1 MTRIL
6 HGLALASVVFLLS
19 ACGFHLKGMG
29 GSTRPLPFSS
39 VYVEDGSSKLGP
51 ILHETLARNEKLVLL
66 SSPKQAEAVISVLGE
81 NQSKEVSTINSG
93 GKVNEYLLSYSATV
107 RTVLGGVP
115 VEPDMDIKVRRY
127 MNYSDSDVLGK
138 EQEEALLWN
147 DIRQDAAEQLVRRL
161 AYLPRPAQPGNAGL
175 QSLKPANAQP
185 KP

>member
-1 MTRIL
+1 MNRIL
-6 HGLALASVVFLLS
+6 HGLALASLVFLLS

-29 GSTRPLPFSS
+29 GSSRPLPFNS
-39 VYVEDGSSKLGP
+39 VYVEEGSSKLGP

-66 SSPKQAEAVISVLGE
+66 SAPKQAEAVLSVLSE
-81 NQSKEVSTINSG
+81 NQAREVSTINSG
-93 GKVNEYLLSYSATV
+93 GKVNEYLLSYTASV

-115 VEPDMDIKVRRY
+115 VEPDMVISVRRY
-127 MNYSDSDVLGK
+127 LNYSDSDVLGK

-147 DIRQDAAEQLVRRL
+147 DIRRDAAEQLIRRL
-161 AYLPRPAQPGNAGL
+161 AYLPRPAQPGKAS

>member
-1 MTRIL
+1 MTRTL
-6 HGLALASVVFLLS
+6 HWLVLTGAVLLLS

-29 GSTRPLPFSS
+29 GSSRPLPFSS
-39 VYVEDGSSKLGP
+39 VYVEEGSGQLGP
-51 ILHETLARNEKLVLL
+51 LLRETLLRNDKVVML
-66 SSPKQAEAVISVLGE
+66 SSPKQAEAVVSVLSD

-107 RTVLGGVP
+107 RTVIGGSP
-115 VEPDMDIKVRRY
+115 IEPDMQVSVRRY

-138 EQEEALLWN
+138 EQEESLLWT
-147 DIRQDAAEQLVRRL
+147 DIRRDAAEQIARRL
-161 AYLPRPAQPGNAGL
+161 AYIKRPTAMGTTGP